1 MIPPERR
8 IRLMADYFCHPLWH
22 SGGVEVGD
30 IDPASLPISADLQQD
45 LGAWAR
51 AFDAILDMDDPANK
65 GGFESPQ
72 AAADFAAQ
80 GAQLADRLR
89 GELGPDWDV
98 AYWPPGAV
106 SA

>member
-8 IRLMADYFCHPLWH
+8 IKLMADYFCHPLWRN
-22 SGGVEVGD
+22 GGVDVGD
-30 IDPASLPISADLQQD
+30 IDPASLPISEDLQRD
-45 LGAWAR
+45 LNAWAR
-51 AFDAILDMDDPANK
+51 VFDAILDMDDPANK

-72 AAADFAAQ
+72 AVENFVAQ

-89 GELGPDWDV
+89 QELGSDWDV
-98 AYWPPGAV
+98 VYRPFGGV

>member
-1 MIPPERR
+1 MIAPERK
-8 IRLMADYFCHPLWH
+8 IKVMADYFCHPLWQN
-22 SGGVEVGD
+22 SGVDVGN
-30 IDPASLPISADLQQD
+30 IDPTRLPISDGLKSD
-45 LGAWAR
+45 IDAWAR

>member
-1 MIPPERR
+1 MIAPERR

-22 SGGVEVGD
+22 DGGVEVGD
-30 IDPASLPISADLQQD
+30 IDPASLPISDALKND

-72 AAADFAAQ
+72 ARDDFAAR
-80 GAQLADRLR
+80 GASLAQRLR
-89 GELGPDWDV
+89 DELGAGWEI
-98 AYWPPGAV
+98 AYWPPAGARP
-106 SA
+106 